1 MDSEGIHTFKIK
13 VKELE
18 GIFQEFNLCINMSNS
33 RPFVIDD
40 QSDKLSVVGTDGSF
54 VFQIFKK
61 ILNSGKKHTVLIYP
75 QPFLSV
81 QYHSVNYIHTVV

>member
-18 GIFQEFNLCINMSNS
+18 GIFQEFNLCINMLSS

-40 QSDKLSVVGTDGSF
+40 QSDKLRVVGTDGSF
-54 VFQIFKK
+54 VF
-61 ILNSGKKHTVLIYP
+61 
-75 QPFLSV
+75 
-81 QYHSVNYIHTVV
+81 